1 MAVYTG
7 NRKLK
12 EMFAGRRRIRE
23 AFLGGRLLWQ
33 YDSTAPALTVTAP
46 AGTAAGSPTY
56 TTAGTYRVQGT
67 VSDTDSGVAAV
78 YVNGAAAT
86 VNGST
91 WYKDISVA
99 AETTAT
105 VRVYAADNAGNQT
118 AVITRYVRYDSAA
131 PSLAVT
137 APSGNVYTSG
147 SSYTVSGT
155 ASDASGLK
163 SLTVNGAAVSVAAN
177 GTWSRAVALSANAWT
192 AVTVVATDK
201 AGRTA
206 TVSRSIY
213 YDAAAPSL
221 AVTVPAGDV
230 FTSGSSYTVSGTA
243 SDASG
248 LQSLTVNGAAVSV
261 AANGTWSRAVAL
273 SANAWNPVTV
283 VATDKAGRKTTVTR
297 SIYCDTIAPSLAV
310 TNPSSTATVYT
321 ENTSYAVSGTASDA
335 TGIARVTV
343 NGYTASMSSGSWSA
357 TIPLT
362 AGTTNTITIVA
373 TDGVG
378 RTSTAYRYIY
388 AYAVQDITSVLNRS
402 TGYGTGATTGTW
414 GEQKEGSKTVSMSST
429 RSGAVEGWGGII
441 GSSVQWGTV
450 KKVVINVSFTRNNS
464 RCHYQVRAGVC
475 EGNDWSRFDGFAQAA
490 KLCGTSGVL
499 DTSGNIEIPFSGSS
513 PYYYIG
519 VAVKIIIDGGGGECS
534 VTINSIKLYR

>member
-118 AVITRYVRYDSAA
+118 AVVTRYVRYDSAA

-137 APSGNVYTSG
+137 TPAGNVY
-147 SSYTVSGT
+147 
-155 ASDASGLK
+155 
-163 SLTVNGAAVSVAAN
+163 
-177 GTWSRAVALSANAWT
+177 
-192 AVTVVATDK
+192 
-201 AGRTA
+201 
-206 TVSRSIY
+206 
-213 YDAAAPSL
+213 
-221 AVTVPAGDV
+221 
-230 FTSGSSYTVSGTA
+230 TSGSSYTVSGTA

-248 LQSLTVNGAAVSV
+248 LQSLTVNGVAVSV

-273 SANAWNPVTV
+273 SANAWNTITV

-310 TNPSSTATVYT
+310 TTPAGNVYT
-321 ENTSYAVSGTASDA
+321 SISG
-335 TGIARVTV
+335 
-343 NGYTASMSSGSWSA
+343 GSWSA

-373 TDGVG
+373 TDGAG

-429 RSGAVEGWGGII
+429 RSGSVEGWGGII

-499 DTSGNIEIPFSGSS
+499 DAGGNIEIPFSGSS

>member
-177 GTWSRAVALSANAWT
+177 GTWSRAVALSANAWNT
-192 AVTVVATDK
+192 
-201 AGRTA
+201 
-206 TVSRSIY
+206 I
-213 YDAAAPSL
+213 
-221 AVTVPAGDV
+221 
-230 FTSGSSYTVSGTA
+230 
-243 SDASG
+243 
-248 LQSLTVNGAAVSV
+248 
-261 AANGTWSRAVAL
+261 
-273 SANAWNPVTV
+273 TV

-343 NGYTASMSSGSWSA
+343 NGYTASISGGSWSA

-373 TDGVG
+373 TDGAG

-429 RSGAVEGWGGII
+429 RSGSVEGWGGII

-499 DTSGNIEIPFSGSS
+499 DAGGNIEIPFSGSS

>member
-177 GTWSRAVALSANAWT
+177 GTWSRAVALSANAWNT
-192 AVTVVATDK
+192 
-201 AGRTA
+201 
-206 TVSRSIY
+206 I
-213 YDAAAPSL
+213 
-221 AVTVPAGDV
+221 
-230 FTSGSSYTVSGTA
+230 
-243 SDASG
+243 
-248 LQSLTVNGAAVSV
+248 
-261 AANGTWSRAVAL
+261 
-273 SANAWNPVTV
+273 TV

-343 NGYTASMSSGSWSA
+343 NGYTASISGGSWSA

-373 TDGVG
+373 TDGAG

-402 TGYGTGATTGTW
+402 TGYGTGATTGT
-414 GEQKEGSKTVSMSST
+414 
-429 RSGAVEGWGGII
+429 
-441 GSSVQWGTV
+441 
-450 KKVVINVSFTRNNS
+450 
-464 RCHYQVRAGVC
+464 
-475 EGNDWSRFDGFAQAA
+475 
-490 KLCGTSGVL
+490 CG
-499 DTSGNIEIPFSGSS
+499 
-513 PYYYIG
+513 
-519 VAVKIIIDGGGGECS
+519 
-534 VTINSIKLYR
+534 